1 MVVLSKT
8 CQHHFIVYV
17 MTCTIV
23 CSIVKISQ
31 EPNTM
36 NTIYES
42 LGTRERDKLITVTL
56 MYGSYFMCV
65 NKNGYNFLGSMSAM
79 CNVKPW
85 RVLLP

>member
-1 MVVLSKT
+1 
-8 CQHHFIVYV
+8 

-42 LGTRERDKLITVTL
+42 LGTHDTL
-56 MYGSYFMCV
+56 DE
-65 NKNGYNFLGSMSAM
+65 LTA
-79 CNVKPW
+79 
-85 RVLLP
+85 R